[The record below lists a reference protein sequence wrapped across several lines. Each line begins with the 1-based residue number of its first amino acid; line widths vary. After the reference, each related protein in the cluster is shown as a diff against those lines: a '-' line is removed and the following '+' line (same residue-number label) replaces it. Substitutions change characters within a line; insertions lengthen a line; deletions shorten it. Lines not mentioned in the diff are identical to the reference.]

1 MTIRDQLLKE
11 LKALPPEVKIEL
23 AKRHRHR
30 KIVEAL
36 IEKHKNKANE
46 QKGSTGTNEDGKE
59 HKGKERPERTSGSP
73 GEANRADG

>member
-1 MTIRDQLLKE
+1 MTIREQLLKE

-36 IEKHKNKANE
+36 IEKYKTKPNE
-46 QKGSTGTNEDGKE
+46 QKGSTGIDQDGKE
-59 HKGKERPERTSGSP
+59 HQDKESPERASGSP